1 MTTGGYY
8 SVIMLSREGDIT
20 PDLKRII
27 IIFLLLIMA
36 GQATGIF
43 YSKSPELKLV
53 QELDDKNEHETKED
67 KKEGKEFISDSLSFH
82 RKLINKIDFNLTQVI
97 IISSPVIDHLTP
109 PPDRA
114 SGY

>member
-1 MTTGGYY
+1 
-8 SVIMLSREGDIT
+8 
-20 PDLKRII
+20 
-27 IIFLLLIMA
+27 MA

-43 YSKSPELKLV
+43 YSKSPELNLV

-67 KKEGKEFISDSLSFH
+67 KKEGKEFVSHSMSFQ
-82 RKLINKIDFNLTQVI
+82 RKLINKVDFNLTPVI
-97 IISSPVIDHLTP
+97 IVSSPVIDHLTP